1 MKNPW
6 HQLPVAASGT
16 STTEHGAAMS
26 EREADA
32 TDRGAEKASIGLPTA
47 LLVAWL
53 SLGLASVM
61 ALLFRADSAPWS
73 ARLVRYAYVVGHT
86 LALGLVTAGVTWVF
100 NRFVTQRR
108 WLYGHLLL
116 FLAALALSFTVL
128 ERDLSNLF
136 ASQEEAGSI
145 VPWWIVAPVA
155 VAIAVTGTGYVSV
168 RLARARLRRVPLRL
182 VPLGAGILL
191 AVFCQTELLHDYRG
205 VLFLANTV
213 AALLISV
220 GLWGLPLPRRV
231 WSGSRALVVRRGAV
245 AAGVV
250 LALASL
256 AVVPRPS
263 VWRSLFA
270 APGSLLAPY
279 LARFR
284 PESVATPANVAQNAW
299 FSARDRAP
307 SIPPS
312 SPPLLPKNPIV
323 IFITVDAV
331 RGDLLAT
338 DKYAERLPN
347 YTKIARE
354 SVSFTM
360 ARSPTPAT
368 LATITSLFTG
378 KYYSQ
383 IYWTRPKPHVPTA
396 EHEPTK
402 FLAELLQENGVHTA
416 QVAVM
421 GAPWKRGGARGFD
434 KIIRVKKSFGPASQ
448 AMDLILR
455 ELKRDPKKPRF
466 LYSHFA
472 DPHYPYL
479 AGKPKDS
486 RFDRYVAEV
495 ASVDKQIGRLYR
507 FLKKEKLL
515 DRTVLVLSADHGEA
529 FGEHGQNFH
538 AFGNFDEV
546 VHVPLIVHVP
556 GVEPR
561 RISTPVSLIDMRPT
575 ILDLLG
581 IPTPGTDM
589 GQSLVPFLRGEDP
602 VLDRPIVVDAGR
614 RIQSMVFHDGIKVTR
629 DLNTRVVEVYD
640 LNADPGEHHDL
651 ADDPRY
657 GQGHYVE
664 TLAAFFAV
672 HTLKREGYETPWRKF

>member
-1 MKNPW
+1 
-6 HQLPVAASGT
+6 VVASGT
-16 STTEHGAAMS
+16 STTERGAAAT
-26 EREADA
+26 ADGELAA
-32 TDRGAEKASIGLPTA
+32 TDRVAEKATIGLPTA

-53 SLGLASVM
+53 SLGLASVL
-61 ALLFRADSAPWS
+61 ALVFRADSAPWS
-73 ARLVRYAYVVGHT
+73 ARLLRYAYLAGHT
-86 LALGLVTAGVTWVF
+86 LVLGLVSAGAVWVF
-100 NRFVTQRR
+100 VRFGSDRLGKRR
-108 WLYGHLLL
+108 QLYAYALL
-116 FLAALALSFTVL
+116 FLVSLALSFTVL

-145 VPWWIVAPVA
+145 VPWWIVAPFG
-155 VAIAVTGTGYVSV
+155 VAIAITGAGYVAV
-168 RLARARLRRVPLRL
+168 RLSRPRLRFVPLAGGL
-182 VPLGAGILL
+182 VL
-191 AVFCQTELLHDYRG
+191 AVFCQTTLLHDYRG
-205 VLFLANTV
+205 VLFVANAV

-220 GLWGLPLPRRV
+220 GLWGVTLPRGA
-231 WSGSRALVVRRGAV
+231 WSDSRARGVYRGALLLG
-245 AAGVV
+245 A
-250 LALASL
+250 ALAVASL
-256 AVVPRPS
+256 VAVPRPS
-263 VWRSLFA
+263 VWRSLFD

-284 PESVATPANVAQNAW
+284 SDSPVPPAAMSGNAW
-299 FSARDRAP
+299 FASREKAP

-312 SPPLLPKNPIV
+312 TPSLLPKNPIV
-323 IFITVDAV
+323 VFITVDAV

-354 SVSFTM
+354 SVTFTM

-383 IYWTRPKPHVPTA
+383 IYWTRPKPHIPTA

-402 FLAELLQENGVHTA
+402 FLAELLQEHGVHTA

-421 GAPWKRGGARGFD
+421 GAPWKRGGSRGFD
-434 KIIRVKKSFGPASQ
+434 KIVRTKKSFASAEA

-455 ELKRDPKKPRF
+455 ELKRNVKKPRF

-472 DPHYPYL
+472 DPHYPYS
-479 AGKPKDS
+479 AGKPNDS

-495 ASVDKQIGRLYR
+495 ATVDKQIGRLYR
-507 FLKKEKLL
+507 FLEKEKLL

-546 VHVPLIVHVP
+546 VHVPLIVHAP
-556 GVEPR
+556 GAEAR
-561 RISTPVSLIDMRPT
+561 RVATPVSLIDMRPT

-581 IPTPGTDM
+581 IPTPGSDM

-602 VLDRPIVVDAGR
+602 VLERPIVVDAGR
-614 RIQSMVFHDGIKVTR
+614 RIQSMVFPDNVKVTR

-640 LNADPGEHHDL
+640 LKTDPGEHHDL

-657 GQGHYVE
+657 GQG
-664 TLAAFFAV
+664 T
-672 HTLKREGYETPWRKF
+672 TSTRSRRSSPCTR